1 MKKRMFIPLVALALV
16 LPLTSCGGSKT
27 SENPSSENNSEEK
40 SKVYFGLG
48 SDASFDA
55 KAQTDV
61 DLVAALF
68 DEAGKIL
75 DIKIDSLQVKVTST
89 EADVV
94 TLAADG
100 YNDEAK
106 TDIKSKHELKE
117 DYGMKF
123 VSGLQGNIEG
133 GAEWYEQAISFENWA
148 VGKTL
153 SEIKGSTKLNEK
165 ETGDVLVDGATI
177 GTTINVDM
185 YVGALDKAFANKFEV
200 EASVDAKVGVGMFT
214 THASVANEHS
224 GVQTDV
230 TVSGLVLENG
240 KVAGS
245 KFDVYQIP
253 YVVTAE
259 EEKFVVSVDT
269 AESKVQVNAENSTI
283 ISKETLK
290 YDYNM
295 KFVSGLQGNIEG
307 GAEWFE
313 QAASFQAWAV
323 GKTPAEIAGLEL
335 TDGAPT
341 NGGAIGTT
349 MIVTDFLNVYAE
361 AAALA
366 KAGR

>member
-1 MKKRMFIPLVALALV
+1 MKRKLFIPLVAAALV
-16 LPLTSCGGSKT
+16 LPLASCGGSD
-27 SENPSSENNSEEK
+27 
-40 SKVYFGLG
+40 KVYFGLG
-48 SDASFDA
+48 SNASFNA
-55 KAQTDV
+55 TAQTDV

-68 DEAGKIL
+68 DKNGKVL
-75 DIKIDSLQVKVTST
+75 DIKIDSLQVKVAST

-94 TLAADG
+94 TLASDG

-117 DYGMKF
+117 DYRMKDT
-123 VSGLQGNIEG
+123 SASIGAIEG

-153 SEIKGSTKLNEK
+153 QEINAAVEKGS
-165 ETGDVLVDGATI
+165 LVDGASI
-177 GTTINVDM
+177 GTTIHVNM
-185 YVGALDKAFANKFEV
+185 YTGALEKAYAAKFEV
-200 EASVDAKVGVGMFT
+200 KASAKAKVGVGMFT

-290 YDYNM
+290 YDYDM
-295 KFVSGLQGNIEG
+295 KDTSAAIGKIEG

-313 QAASFQAWAV
+313 QAASFQAWAL
-323 GKTPAEIAGLEL
+323 GKTPAEIAALEVKGGSPVN
-335 TDGAPT
+335 GAE
-341 NGGAIGTT
+341 IGVT
-349 MIVTDFLNVYAE
+349 MTVTDFLTVYAE